1 MTEQLYAVAK
11 ETATLEHEN
20 FRLAQESAV
29 KAELKS
35 VLDSWVR
42 FEQQQREAEQIA
54 LVQSVRAGVEERLA
68 DAGFKRQ
75 LLEEALTQVERE
87 FIISDPNYE
96 GEDILGVLRH
106 DSYIWVKV
114 EALISEMR
122 CLGLM
127 ATNICGVELILQNS
141 LELRLS
147 NQLDFTIVGYWTFGK
162 EQRVERRGTV

>member
-96 GEDILGVLRH
+96 AEDILGV
-106 DSYIWVKV
+106 
-114 EALISEMR
+114 
-122 CLGLM
+122 
-127 ATNICGVELILQNS
+127 
-141 LELRLS
+141 
-147 NQLDFTIVGYWTFGK
+147 
-162 EQRVERRGTV
+162 